1 MKRPDSDSG
10 DTGERV
16 YDSKDAT
23 RDPARCPSAR
33 AAPGGSRFGTASP
46 KGGRD
51 PRLRPRR
58 SRSGDVIWARIVRGG
73 IARIALRRILSRW
86 ARIVRGGADCVA
98 VGSHYASRPRV
109 HASPGLD
116 RPGLSGRRRHV
127 RPEIGS
133 GPDPRHRGRILIT
146 TARTRRRAGPV
157 RRGTEALPHGRRGDQ
172 QGRGRAVKR
181 VVLRERTRDLPV
193 FRERAGFQSNAQVG
207 GEARSTGN
215 LRVRGV
221 GRPEA
226 AEGGRRRLPRD
237 GEAHKT
243 RTRRTPKPLTRSHG
257 QKGPGL
263 LW

>member
-58 SRSGDVIWARIVRGG
+58 SRSGDVIWVRIVRGG
-73 IARIALRRILSRW
+73 
-86 ARIVRGGADCVA
+86 VDCVA

-133 GPDPRHRGRILIT
+133 GPDLRHRGRILIT
-146 TARTRRRAGPV
+146 TARTRRRTGPV

-193 FRERAGFQSNAQVG
+193 FRERAGSRSNAQV

-226 AEGGRRRLPRD
+226 VEG
-237 GEAHKT
+237 
-243 RTRRTPKPLTRSHG
+243 
-257 QKGPGL
+257 
-263 LW
+263 

>member
-86 ARIVRGGADCVA
+86 ARITQAG
-98 VGSHYASRPRV
+98 
-109 HASPGLD
+109 PGLD
-116 RPGLSGRRRHV
+116 RPELGGRRGHV

-133 GPDPRHRGRILIT
+133 GPDPRHRGRILIA
-146 TARTRRRAGPV
+146 TARTCRRTGPV

-181 VVLRERTRDLPV
+181 VVLRERTGADLTV
-193 FRERAGFQSNAQVG
+193 FRERAGSQSNAYLPS
-207 GEARSTGN
+207 ARSTGN

-226 AEGGRRRLPRD
+226 AEG
-237 GEAHKT
+237 
-243 RTRRTPKPLTRSHG
+243 
-257 QKGPGL
+257 
-263 LW
+263 

>member
-73 IARIALRRILSRW
+73 
-86 ARIVRGGADCVA
+86 VDCVA

-133 GPDPRHRGRILIT
+133 GPDPRHRGRILIA
-146 TARTRRRAGPV
+146 TARTRRRTGPV

-181 VVLRERTRDLPV
+181 VVLRERTRADERRSPSPGATARKVQDYSGENRLTGLHEKGSPV
-193 FRERAGFQSNAQVG
+193 
-207 GEARSTGN
+207 
-215 LRVRGV
+215 
-221 GRPEA
+221 
-226 AEGGRRRLPRD
+226 
-237 GEAHKT
+237 
-243 RTRRTPKPLTRSHG
+243 
-257 QKGPGL
+257 
-263 LW
+263 

>member
-86 ARIVRGGADCVA
+86 ARIVRGGVDCVA
-98 VGSHYASRPRV
+98 VGSHYASLPRV
-109 HASPGLD
+109 HAGPGLD

-133 GPDPRHRGRILIT
+133 GPDPRHRGRILIV
-146 TARTRRRAGPV
+146 TARTRRRTGPA
-157 RRGTEALPHGRRGDQ
+157 RRGTEVLPHGRRGDQ
-172 QGRGRAVKR
+172 RGRGRAVKR

-193 FRERAGFQSNAQVG
+193 FRERADFQSNAQV

-226 AEGGRRRLPRD
+226 AEG
-237 GEAHKT
+237 
-243 RTRRTPKPLTRSHG
+243 
-257 QKGPGL
+257 
-263 LW
+263 